1 MFHVYKLKHVIGNHP
16 VSTAFPTHSEVD
28 EEILVE
34 LETILQ
40 QRQSQKE
47 DQTVEQVLVKWKGKG
62 FEDATWIDL
71 SSF

>member
-40 QRQSQKE
+40 
-47 DQTVEQVLVKWKGKG
+47 
-62 FEDATWIDL
+62 
-71 SSF
+71 